1 MSTNSFDGIM
11 TALITPF
18 TKDNLIDWQAFETL
32 LQMQEKAGVQGVV
45 ISGTT
50 GESPT
55 LSAQEK
61 LSLIRKARAKLP
73 TTIKV
78 IAGTGG
84 NDTNQSV
91 ELSKLAADAG
101 ADGLLIVTPP
111 YNKPSSAGLHL
122 HFSNIAASTQLPV
135 MLYHVPS
142 RTAQNLSA
150 DVIADLCKIEKV
162 TSVKEAS
169 ADLGLFSRLI
179 QKTPVNVLSG
189 DDPSFLASLAVGGK
203 GVVSVITNLFP
214 KAFVA
219 LYEAFKAGQ
228 NDKAL
233 AIHNALFSLMEA
245 MFYEPNPAPMKFAL
259 SLEGV
264 CLNTLRAPLCP
275 LHPESEERLKELLS
289 KTKKTLKNLGIQS

>member
-1 MSTNSFDGIM
+1 MSVPTFCGII

-32 LQMQEKAGVQGVV
+32 LQMQEDAGVHGVV

-55 LSAQEK
+55 LSAHEK

-84 NDTNQSV
+84 SDTNQSV

-101 ADGLLIVTPP
+101 ADGLLVVTPP
-111 YNKPSSAGLHL
+111 YNKPSPTGLHL
-122 HFSNIAASTQLPV
+122 HFSEIAASTQLPI

-150 DVIADLCKIEKV
+150 DVIADLCKIENV

-169 ADLGLFSRLI
+169 ADLGLFSRLV

-189 DDPSFLASLAVGGK
+189 DDASFLPSLAVGSK
-203 GVVSVITNLFP
+203 GVVSVISNLLP
-214 KAFVA
+214 KAFVTMF
-219 LYEAFKAGQ
+219 EAFKAGQ
-228 NDKAL
+228 NEKAL
-233 AIHNALFSLMEA
+233 AIHNAIFSLMEA
-245 MFYEPNPAPMKFAL
+245 MFCEPNPAPMKFAL
-259 SLEGV
+259 SMDRV

-275 LHPESEERLKELLS
+275 IMAQSEERLSVLLAE
-289 KTKKTLKNLGIQS
+289 TKQALKNLGI